1 MGADFYQRL
10 GVSRDADDDAIKRAY
25 KKLALKHHP
34 DRNKGSEEASKKFKE
49 VSEAYEVLSVSPSPP
64 PKVGLP
70 CSSTRPRADLFSRTS
85 PRRTRTSVPS
95 MTSSAKRASRA
106 AFPPEEPTVQA
117 WVAAST
123 RSREAEA
130 AASPEAPPFR
140 SAECQAAEEDAEAAS
155 LRPTRTTS
163 LPNCSEA
170 SAAAAEEGSRRPE
183 VREAAGQKQ
192 EATRSPEWEA
202 WAAVAGS
209 REGSAWTSI
218 PTRTTTLAEARQSR
232 LLLPKLVSAQVKRD
246 ISVHRLIITIAHT
259 VKPLPVAL
267 EDLYKGTTK
276 KLRVTKKRM
285 NGQEEANTLEGRC
298 LSSHCVRS
306 SERQTDSF
314 CSRSAVAIKPGW
326 KAGTKIRFAKA
337 GNEMPGGSQD
347 IVFLLEEKPHATFKR
362 DGDDLVYHF
371 KVPLVD
377 ALSGPPGGG
386 SVAKSLTHLDGRTI
400 NFNVPYPRG
409 GGNPLKPG
417 QEIRI
422 AGEGMP
428 ITRKTATKP
437 KGDLVVKLDIIF
449 PDRISAAQAEGIRKV
464 LG

>member
-49 VSEAYEVLSVSPSPP
+49 VSEAYEVLSDKDKRAIYDQFGEEGLKGGFAPGGANGAGMGGGFNPFAGGGGGGFPGGATFSFSGMPGGGGGRGGGGFTPSDPNDIFAQLFAGGNPFAGMGGMGGMGGGGGGFPGGFGMDIDSDEDHHFGGGGAAKPP
-64 PKVGLP
+64 P
-70 CSSTRPRADLFSRTS
+70 
-85 PRRTRTSVPS
+85 
-95 MTSSAKRASRA
+95 
-106 AFPPEEPTVQA
+106 PPE
-117 WVAAST
+117 
-123 RSREAEA
+123 
-130 AASPEAPPFR
+130 
-140 SAECQAAEEDAEAAS
+140 
-155 LRPTRTTS
+155 
-163 LPNCSEA
+163 
-170 SAAAAEEGSRRPE
+170 
-183 VREAAGQKQ
+183 
-192 EATRSPEWEA
+192 
-202 WAAVAGS
+202 
-209 REGSAWTSI
+209 I
-218 PTRTTTLAEARQSR
+218 
-232 LLLPKLVSAQVKRD
+232 
-246 ISVHRLIITIAHT
+246 

-285 NGQEEANTLEGRC
+285 NGQEEANTLE
-298 LSSHCVRS
+298 
-306 SERQTDSF
+306 
-314 CSRSAVAIKPGW
+314 VAIKPGW

>member
-1 MGADFYQRL
+1 VYD
-10 GVSRDADDDAIKRAY
+10 
-25 KKLALKHHP
+25 
-34 DRNKGSEEASKKFKE
+34 
-49 VSEAYEVLSVSPSPP
+49 
-64 PKVGLP
+64 
-70 CSSTRPRADLFSRTS
+70 
-85 PRRTRTSVPS
+85 
-95 MTSSAKRASRA
+95 
-106 AFPPEEPTVQA
+106 
-117 WVAAST
+117 
-123 RSREAEA
+123 SREC
-130 AASPEAPPFR
+130 R
-140 SAECQAAEEDAEAAS
+140 
-155 LRPTRTTS
+155 
-163 LPNCSEA
+163 
-170 SAAAAEEGSRRPE
+170 
-183 VREAAGQKQ
+183 
-192 EATRSPEWEA
+192 
-202 WAAVAGS
+202 
-209 REGSAWTSI
+209 
-218 PTRTTTLAEARQSR
+218 
-232 LLLPKLVSAQVKRD
+232 
-246 ISVHRLIITIAHT
+246 
-259 VKPLPVAL
+259 
-267 EDLYKGTTK
+267 
-276 KLRVTKKRM
+276 
-285 NGQEEANTLEGRC
+285 
-298 LSSHCVRS
+298 
-306 SERQTDSF
+306 TDSF
-314 CSRSAVAIKPGW
+314 GPSPAVAIKPGW

>member
-1 MGADFYQRL
+1 
-10 GVSRDADDDAIKRAY
+10 
-25 KKLALKHHP
+25 
-34 DRNKGSEEASKKFKE
+34 
-49 VSEAYEVLSVSPSPP
+49 
-64 PKVGLP
+64 
-70 CSSTRPRADLFSRTS
+70 
-85 PRRTRTSVPS
+85 

-106 AFPPEEPTVQA
+106 ASLPEEPTAQEWA
-117 WVAAST
+117 AAST
-123 RSREAEA
+123 PSRAAEA
-130 AASPEAPPFR
+130 AASPAAPPSP
-140 SAECQAAEEDAEAAS
+140 SAACQAEAADVEAEAS

-163 LPNCSEA
+163 LPNCSVP
-170 SAAAAEEGSRRPE
+170 SAAAEEEGSLRPG

-192 EATRSPEWEA
+192 EGTRSREWEA
-202 WAAVAGS
+202 WAAWAAAAADS
-209 REGSAWTSI
+209 REGSAWTSTL
-218 PTRTTTLAEARQSR
+218 TRTTTLAAGARQSR
-232 LLLPKLVSAQVKRD
+232 LLLPKSVRARQSWTGLLVQ
-246 ISVHRLIITIAHT
+246 RLIAMFELA

-285 NGQEEANTLEGRC
+285 NGQEEANTLEGWSAFPTAYYLRTSDADF
-298 LSSHCVRS
+298 LSSP
-306 SERQTDSF
+306 
-314 CSRSAVAIKPGW
+314 AVAIKPGW